1 MCITT
6 SQSFANL
13 SSTVLAH
20 SEADDFAVAC
30 TEWDVT
36 GLEVIDPHASEGGAP
51 GRCVCGHRPIV
62 DCYTITNRLNGSTLY
77 PVGNVCIR
85 HFGRGDMADNA
96 DGLLAAARVR
106 EQSARLAP
114 GERLPIKPR
123 EARKGVRP
131 LTRRAIDALYRIGA
145 LDPRDGDGLAG
156 YSAETAHDVVYRAF
170 NTRNPSDR
178 LLTFAHAF
186 VEKRARPF
194 LEQNAEGL
202 TFPVASPR

>member
-6 SQSFANL
+6 SQSFSNL
-13 SSTVLAH
+13 ASIVVAR
-20 SEADDFAVAC
+20 SEADNFADAC

-36 GLEVIDPHASEGGAP
+36 GLEVIDPHASEGEGP
-51 GRCVCGHRPIV
+51 GRCVCGHYPIL
-62 DCYTITNRLNGSTLY
+62 DCYAIRNRLNGSTLY

-85 HFGRGDMADNA
+85 HFGRADMADDA
-96 DGLLAAARVR
+96 DGLLAVARVR
-106 EQSARLAP
+106 EQSTRLAP

-145 LDPRDGDGLAG
+145 LDPRDGDDLAG
-156 YSAETAHDVVYRAF
+156 YSAETAHDVVHTAF
-170 NTRNPSDR
+170 NMRNPSDR
-178 LLTFAHAF
+178 LLAFAHAF

-194 LEQNAEGL
+194 LEQHAEKL
-202 TFPVASPR
+202 AFPAASLR

>member
-6 SQSFANL
+6 SQSFEKL
-13 SSTVLAH
+13 SSTIIAH
-20 SEADDFAVAC
+20 SEADNFAVAC

-36 GLEVIDPHASEGGAP
+36 GLEVIDPHASEGGTP
-51 GRCVCGHRPIV
+51 GRCVCGHYPIV

-85 HFGRGDMADNA
+85 HFDRADMTDDA
-96 DGLLAAARVR
+96 DGLLAVARVR

-145 LDPRDGDGLAG
+145 LDPRDGDDLAG

-170 NTRNPSDR
+170 NMRNPSDR

-194 LEQNAEGL
+194 LEEHAEEL